1 VVCNDVLGFS
11 THVTYIFVEYYG
23 HRYQLTSV
31 SKGLCPSQTRSLTA
45 SFPCC
50 TETKFLL
57 ASSIRALYLHKDGVR
72 MICEVEVSGFQ
83 LPTPYNSNVLK
94 VLGIFYKNIPYS
106 FMYIYICHICEI
118 FTSSYFWN
126 IYIYLILS
134 YLNIRNA
141 PSNKSS
147 FVAIFATRQRS
158 SSRRSFQLFG
168 LKAWV
173 QNAAE
178 GTSTRKPWF

>member
-106 FMYIYICHICEI
+106 FMYIYIYVIYVRYLQVPI
-118 FTSSYFWN
+118 FG
-126 IYIYLILS
+126 IYIYILS
-134 YLNIRNA
+134 YLILILGMHHLINPR
-141 PSNKSS
+141 
-147 FVAIFATRQRS
+147 
-158 SSRRSFQLFG
+158 L
-168 LKAWV
+168 
-173 QNAAE
+173 
-178 GTSTRKPWF
+178 